1 MATQLNIVIVEDN
14 TDLRT
19 LLSSAL
25 RKDGHR
31 VTPLSCAEEL
41 EDQAG
46 SDHADAFLIDIN
58 LPGEDGLS
66 LAKRIR
72 NAHPLV
78 GIIMLSARSALDDKL
93 SGYDCGADIYLTK
106 PVSLPELSAALRSFA
121 RRRLATFKHITP
133 KGLTLNKL
141 ELQGKETT
149 VKLTAQEAIV
159 LTALARAPPGRLE
172 TWQIAELLDAEVDES
187 FKASLAVRMVRL
199 RKKLTDA
206 GAEGLVIESLRN
218 IGYQLTTHIEIL

>member
-1 MATQLNIVIVEDN
+1 MASSLSVVVVEDN

-19 LLSSAL
+19 LLCNAL
-25 RKDGHR
+25 RKEGHR

-41 EDQAG
+41 EEQAG

-66 LAKRIR
+66 LAQRIR
-72 NAHPLV
+72 KAHPLV
-78 GIIMLSARSALDDKL
+78 GIIILSARSTLDDKL

-106 PVSLPELSAALRSFA
+106 PIALPELTAALRSFA
-121 RRRLATFKHITP
+121 RRRGATLEHLTP
-133 KGLTLNKL
+133 EGLTLNKL
-141 ELQGKETT
+141 ELQGHQATI
-149 VKLTAQEAIV
+149 KLTAQEAVV
-159 LTALARAPPGRLE
+159 LTAMARAPAGRLE
-172 TWQIAELLDAEVDES
+172 TWQIADLLDAEVDES
-187 FKASLAVRMVRL
+187 FKSSLAVRMVRL

-218 IGYQLTTHIEIL
+218 IGYQLTTRIEII

>member
-1 MATQLNIVIVEDN
+1 MDPHLNLVVVEDN
-14 TDLRT
+14 NDLRT
-19 LLSSAL
+19 LLCKAL

-31 VTPLSCAEEL
+31 VTALSCAEEL

-66 LAKRIR
+66 LASRVRK
-72 NAHPLV
+72 AHPLV
-78 GIIMLSARSALDDKL
+78 GIIIVSARSALDDKL
-93 SGYDCGADIYLTK
+93 SGYDCGADLYLTK
-106 PVSLPELSAALRSFA
+106 PISLPELAAALRSFS
-121 RRRLATFKHITP
+121 RRRMTTLKHLTP
-133 KGLTLNKL
+133 EGLTLNKL
-141 ELQGKETT
+141 ELQGRQST

-159 LTALARAPPGRLE
+159 LTALARAPAGRLE
-172 TWQIAELLDAEVDES
+172 TWQLADLLGLEVDES
-187 FKASLAVRMVRL
+187 FKSSLAVRMVRL

-218 IGYQLTTHIEIL
+218 IGYQLTTRIDII